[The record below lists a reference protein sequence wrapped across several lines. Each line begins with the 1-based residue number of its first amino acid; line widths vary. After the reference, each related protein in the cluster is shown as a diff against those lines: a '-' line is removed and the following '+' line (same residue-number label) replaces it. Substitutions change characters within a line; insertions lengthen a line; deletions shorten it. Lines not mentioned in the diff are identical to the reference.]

1 VHVSTDYAVGS
12 SEWCKVRRVKKGR
25 VVKRVQGRIQQ
36 PFVFGREESM
46 PMSSDGGGYRSNR
59 FTNTHKYTGG
69 RKGMFYYWIYFPG
82 FGTRDIVFAVS
93 NASITNIRPGLPTKV
108 RSMVPSVFDS
118 RYRE

>member
-1 VHVSTDYAVGS
+1 
-12 SEWCKVRRVKKGR
+12 
-25 VVKRVQGRIQQ
+25 
-36 PFVFGREESM
+36 
-46 PMSSDGGGYRSNR
+46 
-59 FTNTHKYTGG
+59 
-69 RKGMFYYWIYFPG
+69 MFYYWIYFPG